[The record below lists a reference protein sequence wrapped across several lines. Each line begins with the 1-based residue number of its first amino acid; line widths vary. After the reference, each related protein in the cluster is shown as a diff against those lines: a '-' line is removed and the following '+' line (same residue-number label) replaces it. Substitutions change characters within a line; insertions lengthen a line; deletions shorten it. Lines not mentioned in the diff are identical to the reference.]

1 VGGVLDIINVRAAP
15 PTRAKA
21 FPGLCSLPA
30 DHTTQAI
37 SSPSTACRHA
47 PHFSIYHPCAGVSRH
62 RPLDGAFYNGP
73 IVRTLKALIMLKNQ
87 LRDPSLLV
95 ERAYVNGAW
104 IEADDGATIDVT
116 NPTDGSVIA
125 RVPALQAA
133 ETRRAIEA
141 SRARFVAWREV
152 PAAERARYLEVW
164 FGLIMEN
171 QEDLALIMTTEQGKP
186 LTESRGEIAYGA
198 SFVKWFAE
206 EARRVYGD
214 TIPSPAADRRILVLK
229 QPIGVVAAITPWNF
243 PNAMITR
250 KCAPAL
256 AAGCTVLVKPSEMT
270 PLSALA
276 LAVLAER
283 AGIPAGVFNVLTGL
297 PAGVGGEMTA
307 NPDVRKLSFT
317 GSTRIGQLLMS
328 QCAATIKRLSLEL
341 GGNAPFIVFDDA
353 DLDLAIAGVMQSKFR
368 NAGQTCVCANRILVQ
383 DGIYDRFAERL
394 CAAVAEL
401 KVGNGLQSGVT
412 IGPLINAA
420 AVDKVAR
427 HINDALEKGASIA
440 IGGVPQGEGLYVQPT
455 VLRDA
460 NADMLLAT
468 EETFGPVAP
477 LFRFKDEAE
486 ALTLAN
492 ATPYGLGAYYFT
504 QDMRRAWRMGE
515 RLEFGMVGLNTG
527 IISMEVAPFG
537 GMKQSGTGR
546 EGSKYG
552 LDEFLEVKAW
562 HIGGLD

>member
-1 VGGVLDIINVRAAP
+1 
-15 PTRAKA
+15 
-21 FPGLCSLPA
+21 
-30 DHTTQAI
+30 
-37 SSPSTACRHA
+37 
-47 PHFSIYHPCAGVSRH
+47 
-62 RPLDGAFYNGP
+62 
-73 IVRTLKALIMLKNQ
+73 MLKNQ

-116 NPTDGSVIA
+116 NPADGSVIA

-133 ETRRAIEA
+133 ETRRAIKA
-141 SRARFVAWREV
+141 AQARFSAWREV

-164 FGLIMEN
+164 FSLIMEN

-206 EARRVYGD
+206 EARRIYGD

-394 CAAVAEL
+394 SAAVAEL
-401 KVGNGLQSGVT
+401 KVGDGLQSGVT

-504 QDMRRAWRMGE
+504 QDMRRAWRVGE